1 MIEINVPG
9 AALTHNARLAARMM
23 RLLASQV
30 DASAARASGRLQRLP
45 VAELMRQH
53 AGLWTALADASDASD
68 ADGVAAALAALAE
81 AVDEHPG
88 LLPQRYPGLVAAAER
103 DLAAGRR

>member
-1 MIEINVPG
+1 MIGIDVPA
-9 AALTHNARLAARMM
+9 AALAHNARLAARTLT
-23 RLLASQV
+23 LLAAQV
-30 DASAARASGRLQRLP
+30 DAGAARASGRLQTLP
-45 VAELMRQH
+45 VAELMREH
-53 AGLWTALADASDASD
+53 ASLWTAMADASDSGD

-81 AVDEHPG
+81 AVDAHPG